1 MSNNRR
7 NRKTAKGDR
16 QGVMGKA
23 RAQMKLSANVTEEQD
38 WYLDTPD
45 VRLTRIFTV
54 VILLH
59 AVAIGGILAFKMV
72 DKASETSG
80 IKISTARQNFESAV
94 QEAKELAAEVPVTA
108 TSTTAAAPSA
118 AAPVEMQAMHAPAEP
133 LRADPSKGEQYR
145 VQAGD
150 TLPEIAD
157 ELGVS
162 AAALREKN
170 AIRSDNEL
178 YPGRWLTIPGKGET
192 SADSNDKKVATTPPV
207 ASVAAVAPVV
217 KPESNSNPASYQV
230 KPGDTAWAI
239 SRKFNVPFNK
249 LLSENGIKNAEALQI
264 GRELRIPADN

>member
-108 TSTTAAAPSA
+108 T
-118 AAPVEMQAMHAPAEP
+118 
-133 LRADPSKGEQYR
+133 
-145 VQAGD
+145 
-150 TLPEIAD
+150 
-157 ELGVS
+157 
-162 AAALREKN
+162 
-170 AIRSDNEL
+170 
-178 YPGRWLTIPGKGET
+178 
-192 SADSNDKKVATTPPV
+192 
-207 ASVAAVAPVV
+207 
-217 KPESNSNPASYQV
+217 
-230 KPGDTAWAI
+230 
-239 SRKFNVPFNK
+239 
-249 LLSENGIKNAEALQI
+249 
-264 GRELRIPADN
+264 

>member
-7 NRKTAKGDR
+7 NRRTAKGAR

-45 VRLTRIFTV
+45 VRLTRIFRV

-59 AVAIGGILAFKMV
+59 AIAIGGILAFKMV
-72 DKASETSG
+72 DKASETSA

-94 QEAKELAAEVPVTA
+94 QEAKELASEVPATP
-108 TSTTAAAPSA
+108 TSTSA
-118 AAPVEMQAMHAPAEP
+118 SSAGAPVEMQARHAPAEP

-192 SADSNDKKVATTPPV
+192 GATPPV
-207 ASVAAVAPVV
+207 TSAAVSAPAVTPVAVV
-217 KPESNSNPASYQV
+217 SSAKPETKTKLASYQV

-239 SRKFNVPFNK
+239 ARKFNVPFNK

-264 GRELRIPADN
+264 GRELQIPAGN